1 MSAAKSSEHTR
12 VAPTDTVAAVLAR
25 DESLVDV
32 FVRAAPHFSKLRNR
46 ALRRVMARLVTVEQA
61 ARTAN
66 VPVQTLLDDLNA
78 ALGLPRDSSATRDSA
93 SAPARAPA
101 ESSAVRSGATHPASA
116 NEIELDVRDDLR
128 RGEEPFSRVMTVVAA
143 MRDGDVLHLRAIFE
157 PAPLFAVL
165 AKRGFR
171 HESVS
176 HAADDWS
183 AWFWR
188 EAMPSDDASPADG
201 ANAATDD
208 VPPND
213 ATTTYLDV
221 RDLEPPEPML
231 RTLAALETMPS
242 GHTLVQVNR
251 RVPQFLLPM
260 LAERGFAYAIDESRA
275 ERVLV
280 RISRA

>member
-1 MSAAKSSEHTR
+1 VSGQTR
-12 VAPTDTVAAVLAR
+12 IAPTDTVSAVLAR

-32 FVRAAPHFSKLRNR
+32 FVRSAPHFAKLRNR

-66 VPVQTLLDDLNA
+66 IPVETLLDDLNA
-78 ALGLPRDSSATRDSA
+78 ALGFPREAAAANDRSPAAVPELSTPA
-93 SAPARAPA
+93 SP
-101 ESSAVRSGATHPASA
+101 GATHPRSA

-128 RGEEPFSRVMTVVAA
+128 RGEEPFSRVMAAVAG

-171 HESVS
+171 HESIS
-176 HAADDWS
+176 HAPDDWS

-188 EAMPSDDASPADG
+188 DATSSSDALPTAEARAVV
-201 ANAATDD
+201 DD
-208 VPPND
+208 VPPDD

-221 RDLEPPEPML
+221 RELDPPEPMM

-251 RVPQFLLPM
+251 RVPQFLFPI
-260 LAERGFAYAIDESRA
+260 LAERGFAFEMDESNA
-275 ERVLV
+275 DRVLV
-280 RISRA
+280 RIWHSSP